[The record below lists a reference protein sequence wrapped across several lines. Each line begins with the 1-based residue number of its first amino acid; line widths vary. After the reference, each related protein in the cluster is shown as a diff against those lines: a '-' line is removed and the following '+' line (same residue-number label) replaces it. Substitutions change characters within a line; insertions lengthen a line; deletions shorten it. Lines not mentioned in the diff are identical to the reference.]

1 MEVLLDKQ
9 IKQALNE
16 GLPLITWG
24 LTCGWPNRTEL
35 LQYARIGKEQ
45 SDELAHPKLEH
56 EMEVLDHPEQDG
68 QALACH
74 IVGNKQFF
82 VGCTSMF

>member
-9 IKQALNE
+9 ALNE
-16 GLPLITWG
+16 ATLDYLGVYL
-24 LTCGWPNRTEL
+24 RFTEPM